1 MSGRRWPTPGR
12 ASETGASAARERG
25 QSLVEFSMIVPVF
38 LILLL
43 GILEMGFAFD
53 HLLTVSYASREG
65 ARVGA
70 ALADGAKLATCGDV
84 DKYVV
89 SAVERVLT
97 SEGSPVR
104 DHLRDIGSIRV
115 FKANATGG
123 EAGPVNVWTPSMDG
137 SGNATGPSVDGRALH
152 FALSSSGWASCSRS
166 KTTANPDSIGIRI
179 SYTYRATTPLAGIMR
194 FIGGSGSATLTMT
207 DRSVM
212 ALNPTD

>member
-1 MSGRRWPTPGR
+1 MSARRWVAR
-12 ASETGASAARERG
+12 ARTVDPAAKATREHG

-53 HLLTVSYASREG
+53 HLLTISYASREG
-65 ARVGA
+65 ARTGA
-70 ALADGAKLATCGDV
+70 ALADGEKLTNCADV

-97 SEGSPVR
+97 SDGSPVR
-104 DHLRDIGSIRV
+104 THLADIGSIRV
-115 FKANATGG
+115 FKADSSGG
-123 EAGPVNVWTPSMDG
+123 EAGPVSVWTPSMDVA
-137 SGNATGPSVDGRALH
+137 GNGTGVTVDGRALH
-152 FALSSSGWASCSRS
+152 FAQASSSWGPCSRS
-166 KTTANPDSIGIRI
+166 NATNNPDSIGIRI
-179 SYTYRATTPLAGIMR
+179 AYTYRAVTPLAGIMR
-194 FIGGSGSATLTMT
+194 FIGGSGSATLAMT

>member
-1 MSGRRWPTPGR
+1 VSGRRWAVSGPACDPA
-12 ASETGASAARERG
+12 ASGSRERG

-53 HLLTVSYASREG
+53 HLLTISYASREG
-65 ARVGA
+65 ARTGA
-70 ALADGAKLATCGDV
+70 ALADGAKLPTCGDV

-104 DHLRDIGSIRV
+104 THLADISSIRV
-115 FKANATGG
+115 FKSNATGG

-137 SGNATGPSVDGRALH
+137 SGNGTGPTVDGRALH
-152 FALSSSGWASCSRS
+152 FAQTSSSWAQCTRS